1 MTPGVIINI
10 NSDLNNN
17 LPNATIDIKGTSLGL
32 VDACVLAIIDLVEES
47 HKRRDQGRGNAG
59 NGGNAGNRGNRGDGG
74 NGGNAGNAGN
84 GGQRGGARAAT
95 TQEPKKPR
103 VQKVATN
110 KLDDL
115 QSWPEIG
122 K

>member
-1 MTPGVIINI
+1 M
-10 NSDLNNN
+10 NNK

-47 HKRRDQGRGNAG
+47 HKRRDQDRGNAG
-59 NGGNAGNRGNRGDGG
+59 NGGNRGNRGNGG
-74 NGGNAGNAGN
+74 NGGNEGN

-95 TQEPKKPR
+95 QESKKPK
-103 VQKVATN
+103 VQKAATS
-110 KLDDL
+110 KLEDL